1 MYRNIDWDAITIKN
15 NFLFQETLRNKS
27 LCKQL
32 LERVLHIQVKT
43 IRYMETEKTM
53 KAQLSSKNTRLDVY
67 VEDKDGN
74 VADIEMQTTDTKSVI
89 NYDERDERT
98 IIRELPLRTRYYQN
112 IIGTNMLRKGMHYRE
127 LKKAYVIFICT
138 FDPFGAGLP
147 VYHFTYRCK
156 EDCNLQMG
164 DLTENIF
171 LNVKAA
177 DKTDDEE
184 LAAFLRYVNGQKPDS
199 SFTKKLDEEATRIKN
214 NDDWRLKAMTLDM
227 EIQDMKKRIAK
238 REREKGKQEG
248 LKEGA
253 QNSKIEIAKAMLAD
267 GMEIAKVA
275 KLTNLSVKEV
285 TALA

>member
-1 MYRNIDWDAITIKN
+1 MYSNIDWDAITIKN

-89 NYDERDERT
+89 NYDERDEKT

-147 VYHFTYRCK
+147 VYHFTYRCS
-156 EDCNLQMG
+156 ENCNLLMG

-177 DKTDDEE
+177 DKTDDKE

-199 SFTKKLDEEATRIKN
+199 SFTKKLDEEATRVKN
-214 NDDWRLKAMTLDM
+214 NDDWRLRAMTLDM
-227 EIQDMKKRIAK
+227 EIQDMKKRVQEKAK
-238 REREKGKQEG
+238 KEKT
-248 LKEGA
+248 
-253 QNSKIEIAKAMLAD
+253 IEIAKAMLAD
-267 GMEIAKVA
+267 GMDIPKVA
-275 KLTNLSVKEV
+275 KITKLSVKEV
-285 TALA
+285 TALS

>member
-1 MYRNIDWDAITIKN
+1 MYSNIDWDAITIKN

-89 NYDERDERT
+89 NYDERDEKT
-98 IIRELPLRTRYYQN
+98 IICELPLRTRYYQN

-127 LKKAYVIFICT
+127 LRKAYVIFICT

-156 EDCNLQMG
+156 ENGNLQMG

-177 DKTDDEE
+177 DKTEDEE

-238 REREKGKQEG
+238 REREKAK
-248 LKEGA
+248 KE
-253 QNSKIEIAKAMLAD
+253 KTIEIAKKML
-267 GMEIAKVA
+267 VA
-275 KLTNLSVKEV
+275 GEDIDKIVLFTDLTKDEV
-285 TALA
+285 SALA